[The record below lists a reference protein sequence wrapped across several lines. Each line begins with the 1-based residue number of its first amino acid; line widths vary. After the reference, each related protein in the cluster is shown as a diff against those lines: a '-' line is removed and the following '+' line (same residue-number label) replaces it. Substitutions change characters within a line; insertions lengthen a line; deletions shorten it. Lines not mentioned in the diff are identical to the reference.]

1 MATNPAGAA
10 AAYGSISN
18 APGRRD
24 QVQVIKTLAAETS
37 AGITAA
43 TTVEEATDAIYAIA
57 LADRA
62 VTSSSIG
69 RASSVEAS

>member
-1 MATNPAGAA
+1 MAIKAA
-10 AAYGSISN
+10 ELVSTYGDISS

-62 VTSSSIG
+62 VTSTSIG
-69 RASSVEAS
+69 RATSVEA